1 LSTSAAT
8 KLPTAFTEVLR
19 GAVARVPGARG
30 AIFLDVEGE
39 AVDEFTE
46 SSRTGI
52 QLVGAHLGVVLMLAR
67 ERLASRV
74 GEPCEVLIETKRAIV
89 LVLAIDERYLAV
101 LEADAG
107 SSVGL
112 MRRELGRAVQALRE
126 EM

>member
-1 LSTSAAT
+1 VSPSAAT
-8 KLPTAFTEVLR
+8 KLPTAFTEMLR
-19 GAVARVPGARG
+19 GAVDRVPGARG
-30 AIFLDVEGE
+30 AVFLDVEGE

-67 ERLASRV
+67 ERLATRL
-74 GEPCEVLIETKRAIV
+74 GEPREVLIEAQHAII
-89 LVLAIDERYLAV
+89 LVLSIDDRYLAV
-101 LEADAG
+101 LEADAD

-112 MRRELGRAVQALRE
+112 MRRELGRAVRALQE